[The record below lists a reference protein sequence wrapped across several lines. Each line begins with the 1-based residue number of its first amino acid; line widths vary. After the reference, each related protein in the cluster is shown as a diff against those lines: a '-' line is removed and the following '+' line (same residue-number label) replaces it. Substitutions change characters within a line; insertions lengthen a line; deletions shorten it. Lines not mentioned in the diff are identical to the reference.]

1 MEKKEGKNF
10 PELPVRE
17 MKYSQ
22 SVDELVKLIPHLK
35 DEMKQCPSEDIIFN
49 LIETVDYY
57 GLTRNFKIKSKSDKS
72 NNKTLDKFKENLLGN
87 ISTYETFLVIPTVNS
102 IEIETKSNK
111 GNKFNPPKIYDI
123 NGDEIGPQLFN
134 GQQIIL
140 FLYDNL
146 TDLTSFITRN
156 SNINYLIYCVGV
168 NMNFFDTKK
177 TIKNNGLLNN
187 NSFNFCFTE
196 ISLKSANSSG
206 NLKITNLPR
215 IAIIGADG
223 IINEDKCIK
232 NVSFF
237 EVQRD
242 LIDND
247 GQKVVN
253 MDEQTRNDRYIFLE
267 NDNKRKAVKSVNI
280 YLKDN
285 QLNNVHFYVKSK
297 ICIDKK
303 GIKKTRCYPVFYG
316 EAKTN
321 EKNLIDNLI
330 ASLNG
335 QGLFYDIQCKVKYNQ

>member
-1 MEKKEGKNF
+1 MDKKEGKNF
-10 PELPVRE
+10 PELPVKE

-49 LIETVDYY
+49 LIELVDYY
-57 GLTRNFKIKSKSDKS
+57 GLTRNFKIKSKSDKN
-72 NNKTLDKFKENLLGN
+72 NNKILDKFKENLLGN
-87 ISTYETFLVIPTVNS
+87 ISNYETFIVIPTVNS
-102 IEIETKSNK
+102 IEIEIETKSNK

-123 NGDEIGPQLFN
+123 NGDEIGPQIFN

-146 TDLTSFITRN
+146 TDLFSFIAKN
-156 SNINYLIYCVGV
+156 SNINFMIYCVGV

-177 TIKNNGLLNN
+177 ALKSSGLLNN
-187 NSFNFCFTE
+187 KIFNFCFTE
-196 ISLKSANSSG
+196 LSLKSANSSF
-206 NLKITNLPR
+206 NLKINNLPR
-215 IAIIGADG
+215 ISIIGADG

-237 EVQRD
+237 EVERD
-242 LIDND
+242 LINND
-247 GQKVVN
+247 GQKVIN
-253 MDEQTRNDRYIFLE
+253 MDEQTKNDKYIYLE

-303 GIKKTRCYPVFYG
+303 
-316 EAKTN
+316 
-321 EKNLIDNLI
+321 
-330 ASLNG
+330 
-335 QGLFYDIQCKVKYNQ
+335 

>member
-1 MEKKEGKNF
+1 MEKKEAKNF
-10 PELPVRE
+10 PELPVKE

-22 SVDELVKLIPHLK
+22 SVDELINLIPHLK

-72 NNKTLDKFKENLLGN
+72 NSKTLDKFKENLLGN
-87 ISTYETFLVIPTVNS
+87 ISTLETFIVIPTVNS
-102 IEIETKSNK
+102 IEAETKSNK
-111 GNKFNPPKIYDI
+111 GNKFTPPKIYDI
-123 NGDEIGPQLFN
+123 NGDEIWPQVFN

-146 TDLTSFITRN
+146 TDLTSFVKRN
-156 SNINYLIYCVGV
+156 ANINFMIYCVGV
-168 NMNFFDTKK
+168 NMNFFDTKRA
-177 TIKNNGLLNN
+177 IKNSGLLNN
-187 NSFNFCFTE
+187 QVFTFCFTE
-196 ISLKSANSSG
+196 ISLKSSNSSS
-206 NLKITNLPR
+206 NLKISNLPR
-215 IAIIGADG
+215 ISIIGADG
-223 IINEDKCIK
+223 IIHEDKCIK

-237 EVQRD
+237 EVERD
-242 LIDND
+242 LINND
-247 GQKVVN
+247 GHKGFS
-253 MDEQTRNDRYIFLE
+253 MDSKNDKYIYLE
-267 NDNKRKAVKSVNI
+267 NDNKRKTVKSVNI

-285 QLNNVHFYVKSK
+285 QLNDVHFYVKSK

-321 EKNLIDNLI
+321 DKNLLDNLI

-335 QGLFYDIQCKVKYNQ
+335 QELFHDIQCKVKYN

>member
-1 MEKKEGKNF
+1 MDKKEGKNF
-10 PELPVRE
+10 PELPVKE

-49 LIETVDYY
+49 LIELVDYY
-57 GLTRNFKIKSKSDKS
+57 GLTRNFKIKSKSDKN
-72 NNKTLDKFKENLLGN
+72 NNKILDKFKENLLGN
-87 ISTYETFLVIPTVNS
+87 ISNYETFIVIPTVNS

-123 NGDEIGPQLFN
+123 NGDEIGPQIFN

-146 TDLTSFITRN
+146 TDLSSFIAKN
-156 SNINYLIYCVGV
+156 SNINFMIYCLGV

-177 TIKNNGLLNN
+177 ALKSSGLLNN
-187 NSFNFCFTE
+187 KIFNFCFTE
-196 ISLKSANSSG
+196 LSLKSANSSF
-206 NLKITNLPR
+206 NLKISNLPR
-215 IAIIGADG
+215 ISIIGADG

-247 GQKVVN
+247 GQKIVN
-253 MDEQTRNDRYIFLE
+253 MDEQTKMI
-267 NDNKRKAVKSVNI
+267 NI
-280 YLKDN
+280 Y
-285 QLNNVHFYVKSK
+285 
-297 ICIDKK
+297 I
-303 GIKKTRCYPVFYG
+303 
-316 EAKTN
+316 
-321 EKNLIDNLI
+321 
-330 ASLNG
+330 
-335 QGLFYDIQCKVKYNQ
+335 